1 MSGKELKDLL
11 VAQGVILSD
20 LARLLGF
27 ENDQRLH
34 SALRAADVR
43 SGLIEKI
50 AEVLNKNVCSFYGG
64 SSSDSSMT
72 VSGVSVSNSSGL
84 QDFANIK
91 NVKSN
96 DAAVAALVA
105 QLSKKDEQIDRL
117 LALLEKSK

>member
-1 MSGKELKDLL
+1 MSGKELNDLL